1 MDGLYFHFASSG
13 VDTWLLT
20 PPLVAFVVSTFTSM
34 GGISGAFLLL
44 PFQVS
49 VLHFTS
55 PAVSATNFVYNIV
68 AIPSGV
74 YRYMKEG
81 RMAWPLAWIVIIG
94 TLPGVLIG
102 YYLRKGKLEEVS
114 ATGDPEAV
122 KERIDQ
128 VLKGRFRL

>member
-1 MDGLYFHFASSG
+1 
-13 VDTWLLT
+13 
-20 PPLVAFVVSTFTSM
+20 M

-94 TLPGVLIG
+94 TLPGVLDRLLSAGALSCPTREAFKLFVGLVGSGHRRPPGDQLTPGVDAAKRMKAIEAI
-102 YYLRKGKLEEVS
+102 LRGRG
-114 ATGDPEAV
+114 ATHAV
-122 KERIDQ
+122 AT
-128 VLKGRFRL
+128 